1 MISLIKFDAAKCDIA
16 MCCNYKSLC
25 INLSKNRSFY
35 YCTETFLQQKHD
47 ILARSNIKQLGTF
60 KVRPSARI
68 VLPVKNNGT
77 KKFWVFCTRTPSQG
91 CTPQQLNLQKLFYFP
106 DFLHFYQEPLYGKVA
121 ALMDE
126 IWSGLDSTKKN
137 CFNATYEL
145 LEISVIF
152 ASKQSCEC
160 HWDNSRKISFCQLI
174 TFLLFLAVR
183 KKNVNRQK
191 R

>member
-1 MISLIKFDAAKCDIA
+1 MEHL
-16 MCCNYKSLC
+16 KSDLLLELC
-25 INLSKNRSFY
+25 SLSKI
-35 YCTETFLQQKHD
+35 T
-47 ILARSNIKQLGTF
+47 
-60 KVRPSARI
+60 
-68 VLPVKNNGT
+68 LPKNSE
-77 KKFWVFCTRTPSQG
+77 FFCTRTPSQG
-91 CTPQQLNLQKLFYFP
+91 CTPQQLNLQRLFYFP

-183 KKNVNRQK
+183 KKMWIGKKEKFPTQWVWCS
-191 R
+191 